1 MPLSQQNGLNWL
13 GPIKIQV
20 HNWPDILEKA
30 SEHKNL
36 PLDMGLEPI
45 RANIF
50 QQTEFTFSME
60 V

>member
-1 MPLSQQNGLNWL
+1 MPLSQQEGLNWL

-30 SEHKNL
+30 SKQQNL
-36 PLDMGLEPI
+36 PLDMGFGAN